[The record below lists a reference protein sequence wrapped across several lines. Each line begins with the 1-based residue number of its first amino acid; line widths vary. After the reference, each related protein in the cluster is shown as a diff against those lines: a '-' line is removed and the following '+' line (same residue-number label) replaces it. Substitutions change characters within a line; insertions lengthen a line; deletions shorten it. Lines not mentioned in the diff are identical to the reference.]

1 MLTSSTTYVKLLSK
15 FIRGNYIMSKKI
27 KIEVYSKDWCP
38 YCKKAKAFLKS
49 KGLSYQEIDINEGD
63 NYEDMQ
69 ERTGNKT
76 VPQIIINDQSLGGYD
91 DIIELEKRA
100 EFNQLIGRET
110 KDLSTKEW
118 ELVILGAGPAALNA
132 ALYAARKGIEVLL
145 LTKDIGGQ
153 VITTNEIDNYLGK
166 AETTG
171 AELIYDFWD
180 HISKY
185 DVETVIGEEVV
196 EIGDREDKKVI
207 KTDNDKKYLT
217 ESVII
222 ATGAQKRHLGMKQEY
237 VLTGKGVHYCAS
249 CDAFLYKGQPVAV
262 VGGGNSGLEAA
273 IDLAN
278 IGCEVDLIELQDKL
292 MGDEFL
298 QDRVKDKGSITVHTS
313 TTVDQIIGENK
324 LESIVIKNV
333 EDESTAELDVNG
345 LFIEIGLVAN
355 SDFVGDLVERN
366 KAKEIIINEKNETAV
381 EGIWAAGDV
390 SNIIDKQ
397 IITSAAEGAKAALRV
412 NQYLG

>member
-1 MLTSSTTYVKLLSK
+1 
-15 FIRGNYIMSKKI
+15 MSNEL

-49 KGLSYQEIDINEGD
+49 KGLSFTEIDINEGN
-63 NYEDMQ
+63 NYEVMQ

-91 DIIELEKRA
+91 DIIDLENKG
-100 EFNQLIGRET
+100 EFNGLIGKDT
-110 KDLSTKEW
+110 KDLSQKEW
-118 ELVILGAGPAALNA
+118 ELIILGAGPAALNA
-132 ALYAARKGIEVLL
+132 ALYAARKGIDLLL

-166 AETTG
+166 ADTTG

-180 HISKY
+180 HIAKY
-185 DVETVIGEEVV
+185 EVETVIGEEAV
-196 EIGDREDKKVI
+196 EVADGQPGKIV
-207 KTDNDKKYLT
+207 KTDNGKEYTTK
-217 ESVII
+217 SVIV

-273 IDLAN
+273 LDLAK

-292 MGDEFL
+292 MGDEYL
-298 QDRVKDKGSITVHTS
+298 QDRVNASKKITVHTS
-313 TTVDQIIGENK
+313 TTVDQIIGEDK
-324 LESIVIKNV
+324 LESVVIKNLS
-333 EDESTAELDVNG
+333 DESTKELDVNG

-355 SDFVGDLVERN
+355 SDFVSDRVETN
-366 KAKEIIINEKNETAV
+366 KQKEIIINERNETGV

-390 SNIIDKQ
+390 TNIIDKQ
-397 IITSAAEGAKAALRV
+397 IIISAAEGSKAALRV

>member
-1 MLTSSTTYVKLLSK
+1 MTKDL
-15 FIRGNYIMSKKI
+15 N
-27 KIEVYSKDWCP
+27 IEVYSKDWCP

-49 KGLSYQEIDINEGD
+49 KGLNFKEIDINEGD
-63 NYEDMQ
+63 NYEQMQ

-91 DIIELEKRA
+91 EIIALEKNGD
-100 EFNQLIGRET
+100 FNQLIGREV

-118 ELVILGAGPAALNA
+118 ELIILGAGPAALNA

-166 AETTG
+166 ADTTG
-171 AELIYDFWD
+171 AQLIYDFWD
-180 HISKY
+180 HIAKY
-185 DVETVIGEEVV
+185 EVETVIGEEAVG
-196 EIGDREDKKVI
+196 IGEQDGRKVI
-207 KTDNDKKYLT
+207 KTDNDKEYLT
-217 ESVII
+217 ESII
-222 ATGAQKRHLGMKQEY
+222 IGTGAQKRHLGMKQEY

-278 IGCEVDLIELQDKL
+278 IDCEVDLIELQDRL
-292 MGDEFL
+292 MGDQYL
-298 QDRVKDKGSITVHTS
+298 QERVNNNESITVHTS

-324 LESIVIKNV
+324 LESVVIKNV
-333 EDESTAELDVNG
+333 KNDSTEKLDVDG
-345 LFIEIGLVAN
+345 LFIEIGLIAN
-355 SDFVGDLVERN
+355 SDFVSELVETN
-366 KAKEIIINEKNETAV
+366 KQKEIIINEKNETGV

-390 SNIIDKQ
+390 TNIIDKQ

>member
-1 MLTSSTTYVKLLSK
+1 
-15 FIRGNYIMSKKI
+15 MSNEL

-49 KGLSYQEIDINEGD
+49 KRLKFTEIDINEGD
-63 NYEDMQ
+63 NYEVMQ

-91 DIIELEKRA
+91 DIIALENKG
-100 EFNQLIGRET
+100 EFNDLIGKET
-110 KDLSTKEW
+110 KDLSQMEW
-118 ELVILGAGPAALNA
+118 ELIILGAGPAALNA
-132 ALYAARKGIEVLL
+132 ALYAARKGLKLLL

-180 HISKY
+180 HIAKY
-185 DVETVIGEEVV
+185 EVETVIGEEAV
-196 EIGDREDKKVI
+196 EVADGAEGKIV
-207 KTDNDKKYLT
+207 KTDNGKEYSTK
-217 ESVII
+217 SVIV
-222 ATGAQKRHLGMKQEY
+222 ATGAQKRHLGLKQEY

-273 IDLAN
+273 LDLAK

-292 MGDEFL
+292 MGDEYL
-298 QDRVKDKGSITVHTS
+298 QDRVNSNQRITVYTS
-313 TTVDQIIGENK
+313 TTVDQIIGEDK
-324 LESIVIKNV
+324 LESVVIKNV
-333 EDESTAELDVNG
+333 NDETTKELDING

-355 SDFVGDLVERN
+355 SDFVSDRLETN
-366 KAKEIIINEKNETAV
+366 KQKEIVINEKNETGV

-390 SNIIDKQ
+390 TNIIDKQ
-397 IITSAAEGAKAALRV
+397 IIISAAEGAKAALRV
-412 NQYLG
+412 NQYLE

>member
-1 MLTSSTTYVKLLSK
+1 
-15 FIRGNYIMSKKI
+15 MSNNL

-49 KGLSYQEIDINEGD
+49 KGLKFEEIDIEEEN
-63 NYEDMQ
+63 NYEVMQ

-91 DIIELEKRA
+91 DLIALEN
-100 EFNQLIGRET
+100 EGQFNKLIGKEV

-132 ALYAARKGIEVLL
+132 ALYGARKGIDLLL

-153 VITTNEIDNYLGK
+153 VINTNEIDNYLGK
-166 AETTG
+166 ADTTG
-171 AELIYDFWD
+171 ADLIYDFWD
-180 HISKY
+180 HIAKY
-185 DVETVIGEEVV
+185 KVETVIGEEAVGI
-196 EIGDREDKKVI
+196 EDRENKKVI
-207 KTDNDKKYLT
+207 KTDNGKQYLT
-217 ESVII
+217 ASVII

-273 IDLAN
+273 LDLAN
-278 IGCEVDLIELQDKL
+278 IDCKVNLIEFQDRL
-292 MGDEFL
+292 MGDKYL
-298 QDRVKDKGSITVHTS
+298 QDRVNNNENITVYTS
-313 TTVDQIIGENK
+313 TTVDEINGKDK
-324 LESIVIKNV
+324 LESVIIKNIK
-333 EDESTAELDVNG
+333 DDSTQKLNVNG
-345 LFIEIGLVAN
+345 LFIEIGLIAN
-355 SDFVGDLVERN
+355 SDFVSDLVETN
-366 KAKEIIINEKNETAV
+366 KQKEIIINEKNETGV
-381 EGIWAAGDV
+381 ERIWAAGDV
-390 SNIIDKQ
+390 TDIIDKQ
-397 IITSAAEGAKAALRV
+397 IIISAAEGAKAALRV

>member
-1 MLTSSTTYVKLLSK
+1 
-15 FIRGNYIMSKKI
+15 MSKELN
-27 KIEVYSKDWCP
+27 IEVYSKDWCP

-49 KGLSYQEIDINEGD
+49 KGLNFKEIDINEGD
-63 NYEDMQ
+63 NYEVMQ

-91 DIIELEKRA
+91 DLIALENKG
-100 EFNQLIGRET
+100 EFNQLIGRDV
-110 KDLSTKEW
+110 KDLSTEEW
-118 ELVILGAGPAALNA
+118 ELIILGAGPAALNA
-132 ALYAARKGIEVLL
+132 ALYAARKGIELLL

-166 AETTG
+166 AETNG

-180 HISKY
+180 HIAKY
-185 DVETVIGEEVV
+185 DVETVIGEEAV
-196 EIGDREDKKVI
+196 EIEDQDAKKLI
-207 KTDNDKKYLT
+207 KTDNGKKYLT
-217 ESVII
+217 DSVII

-237 VLTGKGVHYCAS
+237 VLTGKGVHYCSS

-292 MGDEFL
+292 MGDQYL
-298 QDRVKDKGSITVHTS
+298 QDRVKNKESITVHTS
-313 TTVDQIIGENK
+313 TTVDQINGQDK
-324 LESIVIKNV
+324 LESVVIKNV
-333 EDESTAELDVNG
+333 DDDSTKELDING

-366 KAKEIIINEKNETAV
+366 RAKEIKINHKNETGV
-381 EGIWAAGDV
+381 ERIWAAGDV
-390 SNIIDKQ
+390 TNIIDKQ

>member
-1 MLTSSTTYVKLLSK
+1 
-15 FIRGNYIMSKKI
+15 MSNEL

-49 KGLSYQEIDINEGD
+49 KGLSFTEIDINEGN
-63 NYEDMQ
+63 NYEVMQ

-91 DIIELEKRA
+91 DIIALENKG
-100 EFNQLIGRET
+100 EFNALIGKDT
-110 KDLSTKEW
+110 KDLSQKEW
-118 ELVILGAGPAALNA
+118 ELIILGAGPAALNA
-132 ALYAARKGIEVLL
+132 ALYAARKGIDLLL

-166 AETTG
+166 ADTTG

-180 HISKY
+180 HIAKY
-185 DVETVIGEEVV
+185 EVETVIGEEAV
-196 EIGDREDKKVI
+196 EVADGQPGKIV
-207 KTDNDKKYLT
+207 KTDNGKEYATK
-217 ESVII
+217 SVIV

-273 IDLAN
+273 LDLAK

-292 MGDEFL
+292 MGDEYL
-298 QDRVKDKGSITVHTS
+298 QDRVNASKKITVHTS
-313 TTVDQIIGENK
+313 TTVDQIIGEDK
-324 LESIVIKNV
+324 LESVVIKNV
-333 EDESTAELDVNG
+333 SNESTKELDVNG

-355 SDFVGDLVERN
+355 SDFVSSRVETN
-366 KAKEIIINEKNETAV
+366 KQKEIIINERNETGV

-390 SNIIDKQ
+390 TNIIDKQ
-397 IITSAAEGAKAALRV
+397 IIISAAEGSKAALRV

>member
-1 MLTSSTTYVKLLSK
+1 
-15 FIRGNYIMSKKI
+15 MSEELN
-27 KIEVYSKDWCP
+27 IEVYSKDWCP

-49 KGLSYQEIDINEGD
+49 KKLSFEEIDINEGD
-63 NYEDMQ
+63 NYEVMK

-76 VPQIIINDQSLGGYD
+76 VPQIIINDRSLGGYD
-91 DIIELEKRA
+91 DIIDLEKNG
-100 EFNQLIGRET
+100 EFNQLLGKESN
-110 KDLSTKEW
+110 DFSNEEW
-118 ELVILGAGPAALNA
+118 ELIILGAGPAALNA
-132 ALYAARKGIEVLL
+132 ALYAARKGIKLLL
-145 LTKDIGGQ
+145 LTRDIGGQ

-166 AETTG
+166 ADTTG

-180 HISKY
+180 HVAKY

-196 EIGDREDKKVI
+196 GVEDQDDKKII
-207 KTDNDKKYLT
+207 KTDNNKEYST
-217 ESVII
+217 SSVII
-222 ATGAQKRHLGMKQEY
+222 ATGAKKRHLGMKQEY

-292 MGDEFL
+292 MGDQYL
-298 QDRVKDKGSITVHTS
+298 QERVKDKGTITVHTS
-313 TTVDQIIGENK
+313 TTVAEIIGEDK

-333 EDESTAELDVNG
+333 DDDSTEELDING

-366 KAKEIIINEKNETAV
+366 KAKEIIINERNETAV

-390 SNIIDKQ
+390 TNIIDKQ

>member
-1 MLTSSTTYVKLLSK
+1 
-15 FIRGNYIMSKKI
+15 MSKDLN
-27 KIEVYSKDWCP
+27 IEVYSKDWCP

-49 KGLSYQEIDINEGD
+49 KGLNFKEIDINEGD
-63 NYEDMQ
+63 NYELMQ

-91 DIIELEKRA
+91 EIIALEKTGD
-100 EFNQLIGRET
+100 FNQLIGREV
-110 KDLSTKEW
+110 KDLSTKDW

-166 AETTG
+166 ADTTG
-171 AELIYDFWD
+171 AQLIYDFWD
-180 HISKY
+180 HIAKY
-185 DVETVIGEEVV
+185 EVETVIGEEAV
-196 EIGDREDKKVI
+196 EIGEQDGRKVI
-207 KTDNDKKYLT
+207 KTDNDKEYLT
-217 ESVII
+217 ESIII

-278 IGCEVDLIELQDKL
+278 IDCEVDLIELQDRL
-292 MGDEFL
+292 MGDQYL
-298 QDRVKDKGSITVHTS
+298 QERVNNNDSITVHTS

-324 LESIVIKNV
+324 LESVVMKNV
-333 EDESTAELDVNG
+333 KNDSTEKLDVDG
-345 LFIEIGLVAN
+345 LFIEIGLIAN
-355 SDFVGDLVERN
+355 SDFVSGLVETN
-366 KAKEIIINEKNETAV
+366 KQKEIIINEKNETGV

-390 SNIIDKQ
+390 TNIIDKQ
-397 IITSAAEGAKAALRV
+397 IITSAAEGAKTALRV

>member
-1 MLTSSTTYVKLLSK
+1 
-15 FIRGNYIMSKKI
+15 MSNEL

-49 KGLSYQEIDINEGD
+49 KGLSFTEIDINEGN
-63 NYEDMQ
+63 NYEVMQ

-91 DIIELEKRA
+91 DIIALENKG
-100 EFNQLIGRET
+100 EFNALIGKDT
-110 KDLSTKEW
+110 KDLSQKEW
-118 ELVILGAGPAALNA
+118 ELIILGAGPAALNA
-132 ALYAARKGIEVLL
+132 ALYAARKGIELLL

-166 AETTG
+166 ADTTG

-180 HISKY
+180 HIAKY
-185 DVETVIGEEVV
+185 EVETVIGEEAV
-196 EIGDREDKKVI
+196 EVADGQPGKIV
-207 KTDNDKKYLT
+207 KTDNGKEYATK
-217 ESVII
+217 SVIV

-273 IDLAN
+273 LDLAK

-292 MGDEFL
+292 MGDEYL
-298 QDRVKDKGSITVHTS
+298 QDRVNASKKITVHTS
-313 TTVDQIIGENK
+313 TTVDQIIGEDK
-324 LESIVIKNV
+324 LESVVIKNV
-333 EDESTAELDVNG
+333 SNESTKELDVNG

-355 SDFVGDLVERN
+355 SDFVSSRVETN
-366 KAKEIIINEKNETAV
+366 KQKEIIINERNETGV

-390 SNIIDKQ
+390 TNIIDKQ
-397 IITSAAEGAKAALRV
+397 IIISAAEGSKAALRV

>member
-1 MLTSSTTYVKLLSK
+1 
-15 FIRGNYIMSKKI
+15 MSKELN
-27 KIEVYSKDWCP
+27 IEVYSKEWCP

-49 KGLSYQEIDINEGD
+49 KGLNFTEIDINEEN
-63 NYEDMQ
+63 NYEMMQ
-69 ERTGNKT
+69 KRTDNKT

-91 DIIELEKRA
+91 DIIELEKNG
-100 EFNQLIGRET
+100 EFNQLIGREV

-118 ELVILGAGPAALNA
+118 ELIILGAGPAALNA
-132 ALYAARKGIEVLL
+132 ALYAARKGIELLL

-180 HISKY
+180 HIAKY
-185 DVETVIGEEVV
+185 DVETVIGEEAV
-196 EIGDREDKKVI
+196 EIGDQDGKKVI
-207 KTDNDKKYLT
+207 KTDNAKEYLT
-217 ESVII
+217 KSVII

-278 IGCEVDLIELQDKL
+278 IDCQVDLIELQDRL
-292 MGDEFL
+292 MGDEYL
-298 QDRVKDKGSITVHTS
+298 QDRVNNNENITVHTS
-313 TTVDQIIGENK
+313 TTVDEINGDDK

-333 EDESTAELDVNG
+333 KDDSTQKLDING
-345 LFIEIGLVAN
+345 LFIEIGLIAN
-355 SDFVGDLVERN
+355 SDFVGEMLETNR
-366 KAKEIIINEKNETAV
+366 AKEIIINERNETGV

-390 SNIIDKQ
+390 TNIIDKQ

>member
-1 MLTSSTTYVKLLSK
+1 
-15 FIRGNYIMSKKI
+15 MSNEL

-49 KGLSYQEIDINEGD
+49 KGLSFTEIDINEGN
-63 NYEDMQ
+63 NYEVMQ

-91 DIIELEKRA
+91 DIIALENKG
-100 EFNQLIGRET
+100 EFNALIGKDT
-110 KDLSTKEW
+110 KDLSQKEW
-118 ELVILGAGPAALNA
+118 ELIILGAGPAALNA
-132 ALYAARKGIEVLL
+132 ALYAARKGIDLLL

-166 AETTG
+166 ADTTG

-180 HISKY
+180 HIAKY
-185 DVETVIGEEVV
+185 EVETVIGEEAV
-196 EIGDREDKKVI
+196 EVADGQPGKIV
-207 KTDNDKKYLT
+207 KTDNGKEYATK
-217 ESVII
+217 SVIV

-273 IDLAN
+273 LDLAK

-292 MGDEFL
+292 MGDEYL
-298 QDRVKDKGSITVHTS
+298 QDRVNASEKITVHTS
-313 TTVDQIIGENK
+313 TTVDQIIGEDK
-324 LESIVIKNV
+324 LESIVIKNICN
-333 EDESTAELDVNG
+333 ESTKELDVNG

-355 SDFVGDLVERN
+355 SDFVSSRVETN
-366 KAKEIIINEKNETAV
+366 KQKEIIINERNETGV

-390 SNIIDKQ
+390 TNIIDKQ
-397 IITSAAEGAKAALRV
+397 IIISAAEGSKAALRV

>member
-1 MLTSSTTYVKLLSK
+1 
-15 FIRGNYIMSKKI
+15 MSNEL

-49 KGLSYQEIDINEGD
+49 KGLSFTEIDINEKD
-63 NYEDMQ
+63 NYEVMQ
-69 ERTGNKT
+69 KRTGGKT

-91 DIIELEKRA
+91 DLIELENKG
-100 EFNQLIGRET
+100 EFNQLIGRES

-118 ELVILGAGPAALNA
+118 ELIILGAGPAALNA
-132 ALYAARKGIEVLL
+132 ALYAARKGIDLLL

-180 HISKY
+180 HIAKY
-185 DVETVIGEEVV
+185 EVETVIGEEAVEVV
-196 EIGDREDKKVI
+196 AGKQGKVI
-207 KTDNDKKYLT
+207 KTDNGKEYSTKAVL
-217 ESVII
+217 V

-273 IDLAN
+273 LDLAK
-278 IGCEVDLIELQDKL
+278 IGCKVDLIELQDKL
-292 MGDEFL
+292 MGDEYL
-298 QDRVKDKGSITVHTS
+298 QERVNNNQDITVHTS
-313 TTVDQIIGENK
+313 TTVDQIIGDNK
-324 LESIVIKNV
+324 LETVIIKNV
-333 EDESTAELDVNG
+333 SDDSTEELDING

-355 SDFVGDLVERN
+355 SDFVSDLLETN
-366 KAKEIIINEKNETAV
+366 KQKEIIINERNETGV

-390 SNIIDKQ
+390 TDIIDKQ
-397 IITSAAEGAKAALRV
+397 IIISAAEGAKAALRI
-412 NQYLG
+412 NHYLN

>member
-1 MLTSSTTYVKLLSK
+1 MTKDL
-15 FIRGNYIMSKKI
+15 N
-27 KIEVYSKDWCP
+27 IEVYSKDWCP

-49 KGLSYQEIDINEGD
+49 KGLNFKEIDINEGD
-63 NYEDMQ
+63 NYEQMQ

-91 DIIELEKRA
+91 EIIALEKNGD
-100 EFNQLIGRET
+100 FNQLIGREV

-166 AETTG
+166 ADTTG
-171 AELIYDFWD
+171 AQLIYDFWD
-180 HISKY
+180 HIAKY
-185 DVETVIGEEVV
+185 DVETVIGEEAVG
-196 EIGDREDKKVI
+196 IGEQDGRKVI
-207 KTDNDKKYLT
+207 KTDNDKEYLT
-217 ESVII
+217 ESIII

-278 IGCEVDLIELQDKL
+278 IDCEVDLIELQDRL
-292 MGDEFL
+292 MGDQYL
-298 QDRVKDKGSITVHTS
+298 QERVNNNESITVHTS

-324 LESIVIKNV
+324 LESVVIKNV
-333 EDESTAELDVNG
+333 NNDSTEKLDVDG
-345 LFIEIGLVAN
+345 LFIEIGLIAN
-355 SDFVGDLVERN
+355 SDFVSELVETN
-366 KAKEIIINEKNETAV
+366 KQKEIIINEKNETGV
-381 EGIWAAGDV
+381 KGIWAAGDV
-390 SNIIDKQ
+390 TNIIDKQ

>member
-1 MLTSSTTYVKLLSK
+1 
-15 FIRGNYIMSKKI
+15 MSNEL

-49 KGLSYQEIDINEGD
+49 KGLSFTEIDINEGN
-63 NYEDMQ
+63 NYEVMQ

-91 DIIELEKRA
+91 DIIDLENKG
-100 EFNQLIGRET
+100 EFNGLIGKDT
-110 KDLSTKEW
+110 KDLSQKEW
-118 ELVILGAGPAALNA
+118 ELIILGAGPAALNA
-132 ALYAARKGIEVLL
+132 ALYAARKGIDLLL

-166 AETTG
+166 ADTTG

-180 HISKY
+180 HIAKY
-185 DVETVIGEEVV
+185 EVETVIGEEAV
-196 EIGDREDKKVI
+196 EVADGQPGKIV
-207 KTDNDKKYLT
+207 KTDNGKEYATK
-217 ESVII
+217 SVIV

-273 IDLAN
+273 LDLAK

-292 MGDEFL
+292 MGDEYL
-298 QDRVKDKGSITVHTS
+298 QDRVNASKKITVHTS
-313 TTVDQIIGENK
+313 TTVDQIIGEDK
-324 LESIVIKNV
+324 LESIVIKNISN
-333 EDESTAELDVNG
+333 ESTKELDVNG

-355 SDFVGDLVERN
+355 SDFVSSRVETN
-366 KAKEIIINEKNETAV
+366 KQKEIIINERNETGV

-390 SNIIDKQ
+390 TNIIDKQ
-397 IITSAAEGAKAALRV
+397 IIISAAEGSKAALRV

>member
-1 MLTSSTTYVKLLSK
+1 
-15 FIRGNYIMSKKI
+15 MSKELN
-27 KIEVYSKDWCP
+27 IEVYSKEWCP

-49 KGLSYQEIDINEGD
+49 KGLDFKEIDINDGD
-63 NYEDMQ
+63 NYEVMK

-76 VPQIIINDQSLGGYD
+76 VPQIIINDQCLGGYD
-91 DIIELEKRA
+91 DLITLENKG
-100 EFNQLIGRET
+100 EFNQLIGREV
-110 KDLSTKEW
+110 KDLSTEEW
-118 ELVILGAGPAALNA
+118 ELIILGAGPAALNA
-132 ALYAARKGIEVLL
+132 ALYAARKGIKILL

-166 AETTG
+166 AGTTG
-171 AELIYDFWD
+171 AKLIYDFWD
-180 HISKY
+180 HIAKY
-185 DVETVIGEEVV
+185 NVETVIGEEAV
-196 EIGDREDKKVI
+196 EIGKQADKKVI
-207 KTDNDKKYLT
+207 KTDNEKEYLT

-278 IGCEVDLIELQDKL
+278 IGCEVDLLELQDQL

-298 QDRVKDKGSITVHTS
+298 QDRVKNKEKITVHTS
-313 TTVDQIIGENK
+313 TTVDEIIGEDK
-324 LESIVIKNV
+324 LESIIIKNV
-333 EDESTAELDVNG
+333 EEEITEELDING

-355 SDFVGDLVERN
+355 SDFVGDLLETNR
-366 KAKEIIINEKNETAV
+366 AKEIKINDKNETGV

-390 SNIIDKQ
+390 TNIIDKQ
-397 IITSAAEGAKAALRV
+397 IIISAAEGAKAALRA

>member
-1 MLTSSTTYVKLLSK
+1 
-15 FIRGNYIMSKKI
+15 MSNEL

-49 KGLSYQEIDINEGD
+49 KGLSFTEIDINEGN
-63 NYEDMQ
+63 NYEVMQ

-91 DIIELEKRA
+91 DIISLENKG
-100 EFNQLIGRET
+100 EFNALIGKDT
-110 KDLSTKEW
+110 KDLSQKEW
-118 ELVILGAGPAALNA
+118 ELIILGAGPAALNA
-132 ALYAARKGIEVLL
+132 ALYAARKGIDLLL

-166 AETTG
+166 ADTTG

-180 HISKY
+180 HIAKY
-185 DVETVIGEEVV
+185 EVETVIGEEAV
-196 EIGDREDKKVI
+196 EIADGQPGKIV
-207 KTDNDKKYLT
+207 KTDNGKEYATK
-217 ESVII
+217 SVIV

-273 IDLAN
+273 LDLAK

-292 MGDEFL
+292 MGDEYL
-298 QDRVKDKGSITVHTS
+298 QDRVNASEKITVHTS
-313 TTVDQIIGENK
+313 TTVDQIIGEDK
-324 LESIVIKNV
+324 LESVVIKNV
-333 EDESTAELDVNG
+333 SNESTKELDVNG

-355 SDFVGDLVERN
+355 SDFVSDRVETN
-366 KAKEIIINEKNETAV
+366 KQKEIIINERNETGV

-390 SNIIDKQ
+390 TNIIDKQ
-397 IITSAAEGAKAALRV
+397 IIISAAEGSKAALRV